1 MIKNKIKYNNME
13 CTNLTHEERIKL
25 AIKYEIPKESWKT
38 KKTLCKAIR
47 KQYIKRNPCN
57 LKISKE
63 TNMKIK
69 KHQFNVANVLTEKRG
84 LVLFHEVGTG
94 KTLTAVVSSRCL
106 LLSNI
111 INKVIVITPTSL
123 QENFKKELIKY
134 DEDIDMTKYIFYT
147 IQGLVYNI
155 QHNIKIESVK
165 NSLIIIDEA
174 HNLRSNESVRF
185 EEIFDYCKNAKKIL
199 LLTATPLINSK
210 YDIINLISLIRNEI
224 PITKTMFDEYEKNK
238 NDLKQYV
245 SNVFNIYTKPSEMY
259 FPDKK
264 IVEIFL
270 KMDKK
275 YLELYEKLENG
286 EGNKFPQFNNKNISV
301 FYNGVRRGSNI
312 IDKKSLKVEWI
323 INKIL
328 ENKKS
333 KFVIFSHFLNMGIFP
348 IQNELDKHN
357 IKYMTV
363 SGEISIRERKNSV
376 NLYNM
381 GEINVLFITKS
392 GAEGLDLKNTNFII
406 IMESSWNENEIIQ
419 IIGRGVR
426 YKSHE
431 TTNKKLVIIY
441 KLFLIKPDEY
451 TNLINIK
458 KHLLLDNGL
467 NDNML
472 SVDLY
477 MRNYSLLKQQQIE
490 NFYKTLQKLV

>member
-1 MIKNKIKYNNME
+1 ME
-13 CTNLTHEERIKL
+13 CDSLTHEERIKL
-25 AIKYEIPKESWKT
+25 AIKYEIPKEKWKN
-38 KKTLCKAIR
+38 KQTLCKAI
-47 KQYIKRNPCN
+47 KREFTKTYPCN

-63 TNMKIK
+63 TKMKIK
-69 KHQFNVANVLTEKRG
+69 KHQFNVANELTEKRG

-123 QENFKKELIKY
+123 QENFKKELLKY
-134 DEDIDMTKYIFYT
+134 DENIDMSKYTFYT

-155 QHNIKIESVK
+155 QHNIKIENSK
-165 NSLIIIDEA
+165 NALVIIDEA

-185 EEIFDYCKNAKKIL
+185 DEIFEYCKHAKKIL

-210 YDIINLISLIRNEI
+210 YDIINLISLIRNEE
-224 PITKTMFDEYEKNK
+224 PISQTTFDEYEKNK
-238 NDLKQYV
+238 KDFKNYV
-245 SNVFNIYTKPSEMY
+245 SDVFNIYTKPSEMY

-264 IVEIFL
+264 VIEIFL
-270 KMDKK
+270 KMDRK

-286 EGNKFPQFNNKNISV
+286 EGSKFPQFNNKNISV

-312 IDKKSLKVEWI
+312 LDKKSLKVEWI

-348 IQNELDKHN
+348 IQNELDKHD
-357 IKYMTV
+357 IKYATI
-363 SGEISIRERKNSV
+363 SGEISMNERKNSV

-431 TTNKKLVIIY
+431 TSDKKLVIIY

-451 TNLINIK
+451 KNLNNIK
-458 KHLLLDNGL
+458 KNLLLENG
-467 NDNML
+467 NEML

-490 NFYKTLQKLV
+490 NFYRTLQKNI